1 MANGQWKNR
10 IVGSDEVA
18 PDDLLANPL
27 NWRVHP
33 KHQQDALKGV
43 IDEVGFVSPV
53 LVQAGTDVVVDGH
66 MRVTLAL
73 RDNIATIPVI
83 YLDLDDNEVNTILA
97 TFDPISAL
105 AATDAAQLDAL
116 LREVST
122 SDAAVMQ
129 MLADLAE
136 EAGVVSFDGENE
148 GLTDADEVPEPPVDP
163 ITRPGDLWTLGR
175 HRLLCGDSTNRA
187 DVDRLMQGER
197 ADMVFTS
204 PPYAE
209 QRTYQGNLHP
219 WDELMNGAFSILP
232 TTDAAQVLVNLGLV
246 HRDGE
251 WVPYWERWLG
261 FMKEHAWRR
270 FGWYVW
276 DQGSGLPGDW
286 NGRLA
291 PSHEFVFHFNR
302 ESVSANKTVKTKLGG
317 QKKTGSGLRQK
328 DGVVTQWNHA
338 GRLVQPTK
346 VPDSVLRINRHSTF
360 TEAVDHPAVFPVAL
374 ADLVIET
381 FSKQGDILFEPFGG
395 GGTTVISA
403 EQKGRQCYTM
413 EIAPVYCDVIVRR
426 WEQFTGETAS
436 REAAL

>member
-10 IVGSDEVA
+10 ILGSDEVA

-97 TFDPISAL
+97 TFDPLSAL

-136 EAGVVSFDGENE
+136 EAGVVSFDGEND
-148 GLTDADEVPEPPVDP
+148 GMTDADDVPEPPVDP

-197 ADMVFTS
+197 ANVCLTD
-204 PPYAE
+204 PPYGLGDTSSSKNDYATYDDTQKNLRRTVAGFFPIAQSIADVIALTPGNVN
-209 QRTYQGNLHP
+209 QRLYPDPKWTMAWFTPAGAGSGPWGFCCWQPILCYGTDPKLKRGKGRHP
-219 WDELMNGAFSILP
+219 
-232 TTDAAQVLVNLGLV
+232 DALV
-246 HRDGE
+246 HTETAGDQSHPCPKPINF
-251 WVPYWERWLG
+251 WKWLMERVS
-261 FMKEHAWRR
+261 E
-270 FGWYVW
+270 
-276 DQGSGLPGDW
+276 QG
-286 NGRLA
+286 
-291 PSHEFVFHFNR
+291 
-302 ESVSANKTVKTKLGG
+302 
-317 QKKTGSGLRQK
+317 
-328 DGVVTQWNHA
+328 
-338 GRLVQPTK
+338 
-346 VPDSVLRINRHSTF
+346 
-360 TEAVDHPAVFPVAL
+360 
-374 ADLVIET
+374 DLV
-381 FSKQGDILFEPFGG
+381 FEPFAGS
-395 GGTTVISA
+395 GTTHIAA
-403 EQKGRQCYTM
+403 ESLGRTCYGI
-413 EIAPVYCDVIVRR
+413 ELDPIYCDVIVRR

-436 REAAL
+436 REAAD

>member
-10 IVGSDEVA
+10 ILGSDEVA

-97 TFDPISAL
+97 TFDPLSAL

-136 EAGVVSFDGENE
+136 EAGVVSFDGEND
-148 GLTDADEVPEPPVDP
+148 GMTDADDVPEPPVDP

-197 ADMVFTS
+197 AGMVFTD
-204 PPYAE
+204 PPYGIDFQSNHRKATPQFNKIANDAVVLDVAQIIYEVSAENCAAYICTRWDVYAQWAE
-209 QRTYQGNLHP
+209 QFSRFDIKNCVVWFKRGGGMGDLDNAYSPNHEFIIVAHKGRAPLRAKRHADVWEIARDSVNEYQHP
-219 WDELMNGAFSILP
+219 TQKPVELSAFAIQNHS
-232 TTDAAQVLVNLGLV
+232 
-246 HRDGE
+246 
-251 WVPYWERWLG
+251 
-261 FMKEHAWRR
+261 
-270 FGWYVW
+270 
-276 DQGSGLPGDW
+276 DQGAIVLDLFG
-286 NGRLA
+286 
-291 PSHEFVFHFNR
+291 
-302 ESVSANKTVKTKLGG
+302 
-317 QKKTGSGLRQK
+317 GSGSTLIACEQ
-328 DGVVTQWNHA
+328 T
-338 GRLVQPTK
+338 
-346 VPDSVLRINRHSTF
+346 NRSC
-360 TEAVDHPAVFPVAL
+360 
-374 ADLVIET
+374 
-381 FSKQGDILFEPFGG
+381 
-395 GGTTVISA
+395 
-403 EQKGRQCYTM
+403 RMM
-413 EIAPVYCDVIVRR
+413 ELDPIYCDVIVRR

-436 REAAL
+436 REATD